1 MASLKAQNNLKLPF
15 FLLLGLIAL
24 LGVPKTCNAQ
34 TPCGSSTCAANEC
47 CSKSG
52 FCGTD
57 AAYCGG
63 DCRGGACTTNGVSV
77 GDIVTPQF
85 FNDIMN
91 NGIANNQG
99 CPGQNFYSREVF
111 LQALDSFPPFGR
123 SGSVDD
129 SKREIAAFFAHVT
142 HETGSLCF
150 IEESDNQAKVYCDQE
165 RVGEYPCNPSK
176 RYYGRGPLQLTWNYN
191 YGAAGRALEF
201 NGLDSPEIVAT
212 DPLTSFKA
220 SLWYW
225 MENVHSVLDQ
235 GFGATILKING
246 IECGGKEPTK
256 VQSRIQFYQ
265 NYCQQLNVDVG
276 NPNLSC

>member
-1 MASLKAQNNLKLPF
+1 MASLKAQNNVTLTL
-15 FLLLGLIAL
+15 LLLGIIGL
-24 LGVPKTCNAQ
+24 LGLSKTCKAQ

-57 AAYCGG
+57 EAYCGA
-63 DCRGGACTTNGVSV
+63 DCRGGACSTNGFSV
-77 GDIVTPQF
+77 GDIVTPEF
-85 FNDIMN
+85 FSDILN
-91 NGIANNQG
+91 NGIANNQA
-99 CPGQNFYSREVF
+99 CPGQSFYSRDIF
-111 LQALDSFPPFGR
+111 LEALNSYPPFGK

-150 IEESDNQAKVYCDQE
+150 IEETDNQAKVYCDEE
-165 RVGEYPCNPSK
+165 RAAEYPCNPSK

-191 YGAAGRALEF
+191 YGAAGKANGF
-201 NGLDSPEIVAT
+201 NGLEFPETVAT

-225 MENVHSVLDQ
+225 MDNVHSVLDQ
-235 GFGATILKING
+235 GFGETIRKING
-246 IECGGKEPTK
+246 DRECGGKEPEK

-265 NYCQQLNVDVG
+265 NYCQRFNVDVG